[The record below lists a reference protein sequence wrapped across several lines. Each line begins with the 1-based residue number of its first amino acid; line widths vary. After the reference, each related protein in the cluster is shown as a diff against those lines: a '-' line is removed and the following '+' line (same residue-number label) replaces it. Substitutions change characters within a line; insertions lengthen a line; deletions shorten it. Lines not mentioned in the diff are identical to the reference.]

1 MATKKTREEYSSP
14 YQQLS
19 KDALDKWQNREKYS
33 YDLNA
38 DELYN
43 QYKNNFIQQ
52 GKLAMKDTM
61 GQAASLTGGYGNTY
75 AQTVGQQTY
84 QGYLQ
89 KLNEIVP
96 QLYEADYA
104 RYQQEGDDL
113 YRQWQTL
120 QSLEAQDYDRFVT
133 ERQFEADQAYRNW
146 QMSRG
151 SGSSTSK
158 KNVAYDNGNVSTEQ
172 IAKMQKALGLNPT
185 GYWDEVSYM
194 ASGGMTADEALYSW
208 DNGALVADEAY
219 VNNYLAQTPET
230 DTDYNYSYV
239 GGMYTPSDELPERD
253 REIMDGWV
261 KTMVDSYYSDRDLE
275 AAWKKYEELRN
286 KGYDVSEYD
295 YIFPDDFIEKK
306 LGNNK

>member
-1 MATKKTREEYSSP
+1 M
-14 YQQLS
+14 
-19 KDALDKWQNREKYS
+19 
-33 YDLNA
+33 NA

-151 SGSSTSK
+151 SGSSTST

-172 IAKMQKALGLNPT
+172 IAKMQKYLGLNPT
-185 GYWDEVSYM
+185 GYWDDASYN
-194 ASGGMTADEALYSW
+194 AAGKLTADEAWGLYNQGYVDEETGSYER
-208 DNGALVADEAY
+208 ALVGNSAY
-219 VNNYLAQTPET
+219 IKNYLAQTPET
-230 DTDYNYSYV
+230 NTDYNYLYSNE
-239 GGMYTPSDELPERD
+239 MYKTELTATDEKHWDALNARIDKDKTYAAAERYL
-253 REIMDGWV
+253 
-261 KTMVDSYYSDRDLE
+261 DSL
-275 AAWKKYEELRN
+275 AKQ
-286 KGYDVSEYD
+286 GYDVYDLQEYLETKKK
-295 YIFPDDFIEKK
+295 EK
-306 LGNNK
+306 NNTSY